1 MVGRSEV
8 IVHGKMG
15 KATCVSLTLLLLS
28 VFCLCFRLPSLP
40 KLRSAVRGTPP
51 LLRHFTHHATSP
63 ADQIQVQSTDRVL
76 IAGETH
82 IRPSD
87 YIAHPMYGIGKYIR
101 PQGILIGRS
110 ETGEPKYAPGMV
122 VRFQD
127 GEVLWFQRN
136 AVELYLFKLAQAG
149 EQVLSSL
156 VNFAKWNTRVK
167 KAQRDSEE

>member
-1 MVGRSEV
+1 
-8 IVHGKMG
+8 MG
-15 KATCVSLTLLLLS
+15 KAACVSLTLLLLS
-28 VFCLCFRLPSLP
+28 MCCTCFRLPSLP
-40 KLRSAVRGTPP
+40 RLRSSFQGASP
-51 LLRHFTHHATSP
+51 LRHFTHLATSP
-63 ADQIQVQSTDRVL
+63 VDQAQVQSTDRVL

-87 YIAHPMYGIGKYIR
+87 YIAHPTYGIGKYIR

-110 ETGEPKYAPGMV
+110 DTGEPKYAPGMV

-156 VNFAKWNTRVK
+156 VNFAKWNSRVK